1 MTSLVW
7 FRQDLR
13 LSDQPALV
21 AAVAEG
27 PVVPVYILDD
37 ETPALPVTGLT
48 AVVRRTFPT
57 VVVSAEEEAAVR
69 VGRALPDR
77 RLDAD
82 LVALLSPAEE
92 FLALYRSRG
101 GAAVAEAVF
110 CG

>member
-1 MTSLVW
+1 
-7 FRQDLR
+7 
-13 LSDQPALV
+13 
-21 AAVAEG
+21 
-27 PVVPVYILDD
+27 
-37 ETPALPVTGLT
+37 
-48 AVVRRTFPT
+48 
-57 VVVSAEEEAAVR
+57 

-92 FLALYRSRG
+92 FLALYRSRD